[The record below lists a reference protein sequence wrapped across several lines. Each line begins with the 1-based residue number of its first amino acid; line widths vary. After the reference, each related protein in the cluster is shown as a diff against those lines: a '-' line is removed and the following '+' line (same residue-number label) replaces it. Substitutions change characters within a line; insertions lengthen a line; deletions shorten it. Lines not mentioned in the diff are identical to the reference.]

1 LNPIKKLIGLTLT
14 KAPWLGAPLLHH
26 PVFIVGSGRSG
37 TTYLQSL
44 LEKHPDIIGFPG
56 EANELW
62 HVNAYPYHEK
72 RPPVDPIWV
81 NPEFFTEFSVNS
93 WPFGWKSYIKGQFGA
108 YFRFSHK
115 KIFLQKTVMNNF
127 MLNKMLEMYPKA
139 KFVYLVR
146 NGWSVALSYQK
157 KELEKYSHS
166 IYRKYVDLEDLNRVR
181 EIHAKYWNDTIVRV
195 EEDKK
200 KYFSDSNFLEIRYE
214 NLVAKPEET
223 IKEILS
229 FIGLPYS
236 DNSEF
241 IAAVA
246 GVTDKNYKAKSE
258 LDPLELAE
266 LEKIMSPAL
275 SLKGYLK

>member
-1 LNPIKKLIGLTLT
+1 
-14 KAPWLGAPLLHH
+14 
-26 PVFIVGSGRSG
+26 
-37 TTYLQSL
+37 
-44 LEKHPDIIGFPG
+44 
-56 EANELW
+56 
-62 HVNAYPYHEK
+62 
-72 RPPVDPIWV
+72 
-81 NPEFFTEFSVNS
+81 
-93 WPFGWKSYIKGQFGA
+93 
-108 YFRFSHK
+108 
-115 KIFLQKTVMNNF
+115 MNNF
-127 MLNKMLEMYPKA
+127 MLKKMLEMYPKA

-157 KELEKYSHS
+157 KELEKYSHP
-166 IYRKYVDLEDLNRVR
+166 IYRKYIDLDDLERVR
-181 EIHAKYWNDTIVRV
+181 EIHAKYWNDTILRV

-229 FIGLPYS
+229 FIGLSYS
-236 DNSEF
+236 DNSNF
-241 IAAVA
+241 RAAVA